1 MENIINFNTNKFIN
15 QNNTLN
21 ETLINSFN
29 IHKSIKSI
37 EFENE
42 SIILHNNQISINQ
55 LMIPLILFALII
67 NFLIINTIIKILY
80 KQIPWIIFLF
90 YIIILDQFDLLI
102 CIIDFIIESYYEIK
116 LFIIIQFFGRF
127 YCQII
132 PMLYNLIKHI
142 HSILYIIFTIETIKL
157 YLYPWQQLNKSF
169 KQIKQFIQNILIL
182 IIVITIILNCQFIW
196 TYDLSKLE
204 TFILHER
211 ILHNIYKCDFALT
224 WILSPIFLNY
234 IWPLIDHIIG
244 DILPCIICLFS
255 GLISYLLYRFQVIK
269 YQKEIN
275 NKFDDHHDHN
285 SSQEKYLTIF
295 INDNNNNEQRY
306 NKNYLLYIRWIMKI
320 IRVFNLICII
330 HGIFLIPRCLYYLM
344 KYFFFISKVTNR
356 NNVHNHELD
365 DFQNQTDQGLLNTIG
380 YIMEL
385 LKPYEI
391 YLSKYESALRFIN
404 FIEIYIRVIILLF
417 GIKEFKSN
425 LYTHL
430 TTIINYCKRLSLC
443 NLYDVIPKKCTNVP
457 FINYGKKV
465 FIQNSGHQAKSVHRT
480 TTDLPLNYE
489 KVNEDVVEMSEYLH
503 KKNCSSGDLSNDNT
517 NNSNEQKKIPSFVE
531 YGNTMNS
538 QTSLI
543 TNTQFNHTTYKY
555 KCNESNTIKINKFT
569 SNLNINSKYDWYNL
583 KKYKSNSKNHNFN
596 DISNFE
602 LFRKK
607 YQIVYL

>member
-1 MENIINFNTNKFIN
+1 MENIINLNTNKLIN
-15 QNNTLN
+15 QNDTLN

-37 EFENE
+37 GFENE
-42 SIILHNNQISINQ
+42 SIILDNNQISINQ
-55 LMIPLILFALII
+55 LMIPLILFGLII

-90 YIIILDQFDLLI
+90 YIIILDQFDLII
-102 CIIDFIIESYYEIK
+102 CIIDLIIASYYEIK
-116 LFIIIQFFGRF
+116 LFIIIEFFGRF

-132 PMLYNLIKHI
+132 PMLYNLIKHV
-142 HSILYIIFTIETIKL
+142 HSILYIIFTIETMKL
-157 YLYPWQQLNKSF
+157 YLYPWQQLNKTF

-234 IWPLIDHIIG
+234 IWPFIDHIIG
-244 DILPCIICLFS
+244 DILPCIICLLS
-255 GLISYLLYRFQVIK
+255 GLISYILHRFRVIK

-275 NKFDDHHDHN
+275 NKFDCHHHN

-295 INDNNNNEQRY
+295 IHDNDKKIY
-306 NKNYLLYIRWIMKI
+306 NKNYYLSYMKWIMKM

-344 KYFFFISKVTNR
+344 KYFFFISRVTNR

-365 DFQNQTDQGLLNTIG
+365 DFQNQTDQVLLNTIG

-391 YLSKYESALRFIN
+391 YLSNYESALRFIN
-404 FIEIYIRVIILLF
+404 FIEIYIRAIILLF
-417 GIKEFKSN
+417 GIKEFKAN

-443 NLYDVIPKKCTNVP
+443 NLYGLIPKKCTNVP

-465 FIQNSGHQAKSVHRT
+465 FIQNSGQQAKSVHRT
-480 TTDLPLNYE
+480 TTDLPLNHE
-489 KVNEDVVEMSEYLH
+489 KVKDVEMSEHLH
-503 KKNCSSGDLSNDNT
+503 KKNCSSDDLSNDNT
-517 NNSNEQKKIPSFVE
+517 NNSNEQKKTPSFVE

-543 TNTQFNHTTYKY
+543 TNTQFNHTTYK
-555 KCNESNTIKINKFT
+555 CNESNLIKINKLT

-596 DISNFE
+596 DISNSE
-602 LFRKK
+602 LFREK
-607 YQIVYL
+607 YQIIYL